1 MILRMPRSW
10 FPWGKRLELK
20 KGMKEMNKRLWA
32 LLTALALL
40 LPGCGGGGGENR
52 PEIRVGLALYKEDD
66 TFIEAITEG
75 IHRAAAESSREGTWR
90 ASISVADAEG
100 SQISQN
106 QQIERF
112 LSLGYDVLCVNLVDR
127 TNAAPII
134 DKAMEADIPIVFFN
148 REPVPEDM
156 EKWDRLCYVGSDA
169 RQSAE
174 LEAQIILDL
183 WEREPQALD
192 RNGDGVIQYIMME
205 GERRHQD
212 TVIRTEGTIQALRDG
227 GLELER
233 LDSGIANWDRTQAQ
247 ALMAGYLDQYGGQ
260 VELVI
265 CNNDDMALG
274 GADAVEEAN
283 LDFHNIVGID
293 GTAAGATAVSQG
305 KLLGTVAMQPEI
317 HGRTVFRLAMEL
329 ASGKTVSEMEELGP
343 DRSVRVPME
352 ILSRSNRKEE
362 MKYETLIH

>member
-1 MILRMPRSW
+1 MH
-10 FPWGKRLELK
+10 
-20 KGMKEMNKRLWA
+20 KRLWV

-40 LPGCGGGGGENR
+40 LPGCGGGGGENQ

-75 IHRAAAESSREGTWR
+75 IQRASAESSRDGTWR

-100 SQISQN
+100 SQTSQN
-106 QQIERF
+106 QQIDRF
-112 LSLGYDVLCVNLVDR
+112 LALGYDVLCVNLVDR
-127 TNAAPII
+127 TYAAPII
-134 DKAMEADIPIVFFN
+134 DKAMEAGVPLVFFN

-169 RQSAE
+169 RQSAQ
-174 LEAQIILDL
+174 LEAQIVLDL
-183 WEREPQALD
+183 WKKDPGALD
-192 RNGDGVIQYIMME
+192 RNGDGSIQYIMIE

-233 LDSGIANWDRTQAQ
+233 LDGGIANWERTQAQ
-247 ALMAGYLDQYGGQ
+247 ALMAGYCEQYGEQ
-260 VELVI
+260 IELVI

-274 GADAVEEAN
+274 VVDAVEEAG

-305 KLLGTVAMQPEI
+305 KLLGTVAMKPEV

-329 ASGKTVSEMEELGP
+329 ASGKTASEIEMLNP
-343 DRSVRVPME
+343 DQSVRIPME
-352 ILSRSNRKEE
+352 ILSRFNRKEE
-362 MKYETLIH
+362 MKHETLIH

>member
-1 MILRMPRSW
+1 
-10 FPWGKRLELK
+10 
-20 KGMKEMNKRLWA
+20 
-32 LLTALALL
+32 
-40 LPGCGGGGGENR
+40 
-52 PEIRVGLALYKEDD
+52 
-66 TFIEAITEG
+66 
-75 IHRAAAESSREGTWR
+75 
-90 ASISVADAEG
+90 
-100 SQISQN
+100 
-106 QQIERF
+106 
-112 LSLGYDVLCVNLVDR
+112 
-127 TNAAPII
+127 
-134 DKAMEADIPIVFFN
+134 
-148 REPVPEDM
+148 M

-183 WEREPQALD
+183 WEQEPQALD

-274 GADAVEEAN
+274 GCRRGGGGQ
-283 LDFHNIVGID
+283 FGF
-293 GTAAGATAVSQG
+293 SQHCG
-305 KLLGTVAMQPEI
+305 
-317 HGRTVFRLAMEL
+317 
-329 ASGKTVSEMEELGP
+329 
-343 DRSVRVPME
+343 DRRHSC
-352 ILSRSNRKEE
+352 RSNPQCPKESSWEPWPCSPRSMAERFSVWPWNWPLEKQCQRWKSWARTGLFASPWKFYLVLIVRRK
-362 MKYETLIH
+362 

>member
-1 MILRMPRSW
+1 
-10 FPWGKRLELK
+10 
-20 KGMKEMNKRLWA
+20 MNKRLWA

-52 PEIRVGLALYKEDD
+52 PEIRGGLALYKEDD

-247 ALMAGYLDQYGGQ
+247 ALMAGYLDSM
-260 VELVI
+260 V
-265 CNNDDMALG
+265 
-274 GADAVEEAN
+274 
-283 LDFHNIVGID
+283 
-293 GTAAGATAVSQG
+293 
-305 KLLGTVAMQPEI
+305 
-317 HGRTVFRLAMEL
+317 
-329 ASGKTVSEMEELGP
+329 
-343 DRSVRVPME
+343 DRSSWLSATMMTWPWGLPTRWRRPIWIFTTLWGSTAQLPEQPQCPKESSWEPWPCSPRSMAERFSVWPWNWPLEKQCQRWKSWARTGLFASPWKFYLVLIVR
-352 ILSRSNRKEE
+352 RK
-362 MKYETLIH
+362 

>member
-1 MILRMPRSW
+1 MH
-10 FPWGKRLELK
+10 
-20 KGMKEMNKRLWA
+20 KRLWV

-75 IHRAAAESSREGTWR
+75 IQRASAESSRDGTWR

-100 SQISQN
+100 SQTSQN
-106 QQIERF
+106 QQIDRF
-112 LSLGYDVLCVNLVDR
+112 LALGYDVLCVNLVDR
-127 TNAAPII
+127 TYAAPII
-134 DKAMEADIPIVFFN
+134 DKAMEAGVPLVFFN

-169 RQSAE
+169 RQSAQ
-174 LEAQIILDL
+174 LEAQIVLDL
-183 WEREPQALD
+183 WKKDPGALD
-192 RNGDGVIQYIMME
+192 RNGDGSIQYIMIE

-233 LDSGIANWDRTQAQ
+233 LDGGIANWERTQAQ
-247 ALMAGYLDQYGGQ
+247 ALMARYCEQYGEQ
-260 VELVI
+260 IELVI

-274 GADAVEEAN
+274 VADAVEEAG

-293 GTAAGATAVSQG
+293 GTADGATAVSQG
-305 KLLGTVAMQPEI
+305 KLLGTVAMQPEV

-329 ASGKTVSEMEELGP
+329 ASGKTASEIEMLNP
-343 DRSVRVPME
+343 DQSVRIPME
-352 ILSRSNRKEE
+352 MLSRFNRKEE
-362 MKYETLIH
+362 MKHETLIH

>member
-134 DKAMEADIPIVFFN
+134 DKAMEADIPIVFLIGN
-148 REPVPEDM
+148 RYRRI
-156 EKWDRLCYVGSDA
+156 W
-169 RQSAE
+169 
-174 LEAQIILDL
+174 
-183 WEREPQALD
+183 
-192 RNGDGVIQYIMME
+192 RNGTGCATWVLMPGSRQNW
-205 GERRHQD
+205 RRKSFW
-212 TVIRTEGTIQALRDG
+212 TFGSGSRRRWIGMGTG
-227 GLELER
+227 
-233 LDSGIANWDRTQAQ
+233 
-247 ALMAGYLDQYGGQ
+247 
-260 VELVI
+260 
-265 CNNDDMALG
+265 
-274 GADAVEEAN
+274 
-283 LDFHNIVGID
+283 
-293 GTAAGATAVSQG
+293 
-305 KLLGTVAMQPEI
+305 
-317 HGRTVFRLAMEL
+317 
-329 ASGKTVSEMEELGP
+329 
-343 DRSVRVPME
+343 
-352 ILSRSNRKEE
+352 
-362 MKYETLIH
+362 

>member
-1 MILRMPRSW
+1 
-10 FPWGKRLELK
+10 
-20 KGMKEMNKRLWA
+20 MNKRLWA

-205 GERRHQD
+205 G
-212 TVIRTEGTIQALRDG
+212 
-227 GLELER
+227 
-233 LDSGIANWDRTQAQ
+233 
-247 ALMAGYLDQYGGQ
+247 
-260 VELVI
+260 
-265 CNNDDMALG
+265 
-274 GADAVEEAN
+274 
-283 LDFHNIVGID
+283 
-293 GTAAGATAVSQG
+293 
-305 KLLGTVAMQPEI
+305 
-317 HGRTVFRLAMEL
+317 
-329 ASGKTVSEMEELGP
+329 
-343 DRSVRVPME
+343 
-352 ILSRSNRKEE
+352 
-362 MKYETLIH
+362 

>member
-1 MILRMPRSW
+1 M
-10 FPWGKRLELK
+10 
-20 KGMKEMNKRLWA
+20 
-32 LLTALALL
+32 
-40 LPGCGGGGGENR
+40 
-52 PEIRVGLALYKEDD
+52 
-66 TFIEAITEG
+66 
-75 IHRAAAESSREGTWR
+75 
-90 ASISVADAEG
+90 
-100 SQISQN
+100 
-106 QQIERF
+106 
-112 LSLGYDVLCVNLVDR
+112 LCVNLVDR

-274 GADAVEEAN
+274 VADAVEEAN

-293 GTAAGATAVSQG
+293 GTAAGAN
-305 KLLGTVAMQPEI
+305 
-317 HGRTVFRLAMEL
+317 
-329 ASGKTVSEMEELGP
+329 
-343 DRSVRVPME
+343 RSVPRKAPG
-352 ILSRSNRKEE
+352 NRGHAARDPWQNGFSVWPWNWPLEKQCQRW
-362 MKYETLIH
+362 KSWARTGLFASPWKFYLVLIVRRK

>member
-1 MILRMPRSW
+1 
-10 FPWGKRLELK
+10 
-20 KGMKEMNKRLWA
+20 MNKRLWA

-274 GADAVEEAN
+274 VADGGGGQ
-283 LDFHNIVGID
+283 FGF
-293 GTAAGATAVSQG
+293 SQHCG
-305 KLLGTVAMQPEI
+305 
-317 HGRTVFRLAMEL
+317 
-329 ASGKTVSEMEELGP
+329 
-343 DRSVRVPME
+343 DRRHSC
-352 ILSRSNRKEE
+352 RSNRSVPRKAPGNRGHAARDPWQNGFPSGHGTGLW
-362 MKYETLIH
+362 KNSVRDGRAGPGPVCSRPHGNFISF